1 MFHVKHLKNEVILVF
16 IIYYY
21 QIWNDIIIKIGGPYI
36 MKKDYY
42 KAYDDRYKQVHEY
55 SLQWASENPSQI
67 VMDTILKYHITSDDK
82 ILEIGCGE
90 GRDAICL
97 LKKGYHVSATDVSEE
112 VIHYNRK
119 KYPDYKDYFKVL
131 YEGDE
136 ELQEEYLDYTEIPD
150 FEDEIDKLTAQYQ
163 DQFNE
168 LTAWETAIDSQIT
181 TDSAE
186 LEEVNAYME
195 SMKSMLSSN
204 IQEDF
209 NYGLNS

>member
-1 MFHVKHLKNEVILVF
+1 
-16 IIYYY
+16 
-21 QIWNDIIIKIGGPYI
+21 
-36 MKKDYY
+36 MKKILLLSHCILN
-42 KAYDDRYKQVHEY
+42 KA
-55 SLQWASENPSQI
+55 S
-67 VMDTILKYHITSDDK
+67 
-82 ILEIGCGE
+82 
-90 GRDAICL
+90 
-97 LKKGYHVSATDVSEE
+97 
-112 VIHYNRK
+112 
-119 KYPDYKDYFKVL
+119 KV
-131 YEGDE
+131 EQDE
-136 ELQEEYLDYTEIPD
+136 KELQEEYLDYTEIPD

>member
-1 MFHVKHLKNEVILVF
+1 MAIANLHETLLSYKLRRNELNLEITQLQNQKTLATYSQADAQSLKNA
-16 IIYYY
+16 
-21 QIWNDIIIKIGGPYI
+21 QT
-36 MKKDYY
+36 
-42 KAYDDRYKQVHEY
+42 R
-55 SLQWASENPSQI
+55 
-67 VMDTILKYHITSDDK
+67 
-82 ILEIGCGE
+82 EI
-90 GRDAICL
+90 
-97 LKKGYHVSATDVSEE
+97 
-112 VIHYNRK
+112 
-119 KYPDYKDYFKVL
+119 KDYFKVL

-195 SMKSMLSSN
+195 AMKSMLSSN

>member
-1 MFHVKHLKNEVILVF
+1 MAIANLHETLLSYKLRRNELNLEITQLQKQKTLATYSQADAQSLKNA
-16 IIYYY
+16 
-21 QIWNDIIIKIGGPYI
+21 QT
-36 MKKDYY
+36 
-42 KAYDDRYKQVHEY
+42 R
-55 SLQWASENPSQI
+55 
-67 VMDTILKYHITSDDK
+67 
-82 ILEIGCGE
+82 EI
-90 GRDAICL
+90 
-97 LKKGYHVSATDVSEE
+97 
-112 VIHYNRK
+112 
-119 KYPDYKDYFKVL
+119 KDYFKVL